1 MRRREF
7 VASAVAVGFSGA
19 ISGCVNSSEDDGGGE
34 PTGDSQQTAENSH
47 QCETYRYNTEELAL
61 RTVRR
66 AYRGVNDIPRE
77 VGVTHPYGAGQPISL
92 LSESDDG
99 EETYL
104 YPRQNGG
111 VWHMTRGDYFA
122 AISSFRDANQLIE
135 ETRDLYED
143 ADDLLDNCEPRRVDL
158 LEQAVVV
165 GKERLEGLEEAITH
179 FDAAAKAFIDA
190 GVHEVHVIDES
201 RDIEYTDSIGLHSPQ
216 FEGSWAPEANSHF
229 NKGVR
234 TVIQS
239 FEAGDE
245 YPSNLGNRIMV
256 YDPDEDG

>member
-34 PTGDSQQTAENSH
+34 PTEDSQQTAENPH

-66 AYRGVNDIPRE
+66 AYRSVNDIPRE
-77 VGVTHPYGAGQPISL
+77 VGVTYPFGVGQPISL

-104 YPRQNGG
+104 YPREYGG
-111 VWHMTRGDYFA
+111 VWYMTRGDYFA
-122 AISSFRDANQLIE
+122 AISSLRDANQLIE
-135 ETRDLYED
+135 ETWELYED

-165 GKERLEGLEEAITH
+165 GKERLEGLEEAVTH

-190 GVHEVHVIDES
+190 GVHEVHVIDEG

-245 YPSNLGNRIMV
+245 YPSNLRNRIMV